1 MTSVWVNEDSEGVNI
16 CDKIF
21 FFYFF
26 FLSEMLLEAELV
38 AIVNLD

>member
-21 FFYFF
+21 FLFF